1 MSQEDYNPNSIDSRL
16 TEIKTLLSNHIS
28 ETRAY
33 RKAKDTA
40 DAKLADRVTA
50 IEGDKKKF
58 IGFIA
63 GASAA
68 SGSVGALVAKY
79 FGSGGSGH

>member
-1 MSQEDYNPNSIDSRL
+1 MSQDNYNPNSIDSRL
-16 TEIKTLLSNHIS
+16 TEIKTLLSGHIS

-33 RKAKDTA
+33 RRAKDTA
-40 DAKLADRVTA
+40 DANLAARVTA

-68 SGSVGALVAKY
+68 SGGVGALVAKY
-79 FGSGGSGH
+79 FGSGGGH